1 MRNRSSRKKHSPP
14 RGGWAGRQGGGWAGW
29 ATGWWLGWVAGL
41 GWAGWATGWWL
52 GWVAGLGYLG
62 YWATMVWANGL
73 GKATRDIKVIG
84 FD

>member
-1 MRNRSSRKKHSPP
+1 M
-14 RGGWAGRQGGGWAGW
+14 
-29 ATGWWLGWVAGL
+29 AGL

-84 FD
+84 FDIVNIK